1 MRRLSQWLLLAVVV
15 LSGLS
20 CADSS
25 SNPPPI
31 SQAPAA
37 SGGKGGSD
45 APDFVPGSKVTVKL
59 ETTKGD
65 VVFELYPEWAPL
77 GVARVKQLVELGYY
91 NDVAFFRVVRNFVV
105 QFGMSGDPALG
116 AKWSE
121 NNINDEPV
129 KESNR
134 RGYITFAK
142 SGAPN
147 SRSTQLFI
155 NLKDNSSLDSQGFS
169 PIGRVVQGM
178 DIVEKLNAEYEEEP
192 DQGQI
197 KERGNEYLKAKFP
210 NLDYI
215 KTATIVGAEKP
226 AADAAPA
233 GDEKSSDEKSD
244 EKSEAKK
251 AE

>member
-1 MRRLSQWLLLAVVV
+1 MRRTSQWLMLVAVL

-20 CADSS
+20 CANDSS
-25 SNPPPI
+25 APPPI
-31 SQAPAA
+31 TKAPAIDGDG
-37 SGGKGGSD
+37 SKGGSESPES
-45 APDFVPGSKVTVKL
+45 APSAKVTMKL

-65 VVFELYPEWAPL
+65 VVIELYPNWAPL
-77 GVARVKQLVELGYY
+77 GVARVKQLVDIGYY
-91 NDVAFFRVVRNFVV
+91 NDVAFFRVVPNFVV

-134 RGYITFAK
+134 RGYVTFAK

-155 NLKDNSSLDSQGFS
+155 SLKDNASLDSQGFS

-178 DIVEKLNAEYEEEP
+178 EIVEKLYAGYGEEP

-197 KERGNEYLKAKFP
+197 RERGNEYLKSKFP
-210 NLDYI
+210 KLDFI
-215 KTATIVGAEKP
+215 KSATIVSDAKP
-226 AADAAPA
+226 TGEAGSSEATTPA
-233 GDEKSSDEKSD
+233 KESDEK
-244 EKSEAKK
+244 K